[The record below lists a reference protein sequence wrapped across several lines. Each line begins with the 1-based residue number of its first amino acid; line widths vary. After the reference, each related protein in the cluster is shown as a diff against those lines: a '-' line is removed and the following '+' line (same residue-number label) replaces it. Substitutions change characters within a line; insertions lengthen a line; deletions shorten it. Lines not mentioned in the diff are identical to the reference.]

1 MRIFN
6 QMLSYLLIGVLLGA
20 CSGQVEKTAQ
30 DNQKEKTEQTTKKE
44 SNHTNSNKENAKV
57 VKEGKIV
64 KDESTTPVKQN
75 DQADTIASIRK
86 QLKTDLP
93 ILLPNRLPIKMGKY
107 LTATTTSKKNQ
118 FTVVF
123 YETDKQ
129 LSINDPSLK
138 KMSKDNIIAKYKA
151 VKYDSLNQAND
162 EISFEDYS
170 KVGGQR
176 VNLGHHIMG
185 YQDAG
190 AGSLWTSWNEGR
202 WALATHTRTAN
213 SERGLELAKQAV
225 EFLEK
230 NLLPIPK
237 PNGSIRL
244 DAMKSTENNVRWQN
258 KTIVYSIEK
267 VKNPIDVLKIATSI
281 K

>member
-1 MRIFN
+1 MRLFK
-6 QMLSYLLIGVLLGA
+6 QMLSYLLIVILLVG
-20 CSGQVEKTAQ
+20 CSGQVEKKAQ
-30 DNQKEKTEQTTKKE
+30 DNKLEKTEKTTKKE
-44 SNHTNSNKENAKV
+44 SNNTNQNKENAKV
-57 VKEGKIV
+57 VKKDKNV

-75 DQADTIASIRK
+75 NQADTIASIRK

-93 ILLPNRLPIKMGKY
+93 ILLPNRLPIKIGKY
-107 LTATTTSKKNQ
+107 LTATTTSGKNQ

-138 KMSKDNIIAKYKA
+138 KMPKDNIVAKYKA
-151 VKYDSLNQAND
+151 IKYDSLNQAND
-162 EISFEDYS
+162 QISFEDYS

-176 VNLGHHIMG
+176 VNLGHHIRG

-213 SERGLELAKQAV
+213 SKQGLDLAKQAV

-244 DAMKSTENNVRWQN
+244 DAMKSIENNVRWQN
-258 KTIVYSIEK
+258 QTIVYSIEK

>member
-1 MRIFN
+1 MKLFK
-6 QMLSYLLIGVLLGA
+6 QMLSSLLIVILLVG
-20 CSGQVEKTAQ
+20 CSGQAEKTAQ
-30 DNQKEKTEQTTKKE
+30 DNQTEKTEQTSKKE
-44 SNHTNSNKENAKV
+44 SNTNENKENAKV

-86 QLKTDLP
+86 QIKTDLP
-93 ILLPNRLPIKMGKY
+93 ILLPNQLPIKMGKY
-107 LTATTTSKKNQ
+107 LTATTTLKKDQ

-123 YETDKQ
+123 YETNKQ

-138 KMSKDNIIAKYKA
+138 KMSKDIVAKYKA
-151 VKYDSLNQAND
+151 VNYNSLNQAND
-162 EISFEDYS
+162 QISFEDYS

-176 VNLGHHIMG
+176 VNLGYHIMG

-225 EFLEK
+225 AFLEK